1 MGYAANTAVQDGDT
15 WVRSALAQLSRLP
28 GVYRAGLALA
38 EGGGRRLLFSASDRD
53 NELGVDWCE
62 VDTYEDVP
70 LNHTVRTGEQV
81 VGSLDD
87 LAERFPAFAG
97 RQDAPFCALASV
109 PMVSAGHVQGGYALF
124 YDAPQRFGPRQLTD
138 LLELGT
144 ALGSELRRA
153 QRATTHASRSLV
165 DEPTPEGALT
175 AIYSVA
181 AEARAVGAA
190 RGFARS
196 ILTTWGIDSDTIDVA
211 VLCLS
216 ELVTNAIIHTE
227 VGCELRIV
235 LDRGVLTATVRDG
248 GSSLI
253 VDLSRVPVEPLAVHG
268 RGMQIVSAL
277 SRRWGSEL
285 DAHGMTVWFV
295 LEPA

>member
-175 AIYSVA
+175 ATYSVA

-196 ILTTWGIDSDTIDVA
+196 ILTTWGIDPDTIDVA

-235 LDRGVLTATVRDG
+235 LDRGVLTTTVRDG
-248 GSSLI
+248 GSTLI

-285 DAHGMTVWFV
+285 DAHGMSVWFV